1 VPPVAH
7 ATRLETALGPHAA
20 YIQLLAFY
28 VTLPPEQLD
37 AFDGSTLLEPLQ
49 NLANELRL
57 MVEPTP

>member
-1 VPPVAH
+1 MLRA
-7 ATRLETALGPHAA
+7 RGPRRGRIPACL
-20 YIQLLAFY
+20 QLLAFY